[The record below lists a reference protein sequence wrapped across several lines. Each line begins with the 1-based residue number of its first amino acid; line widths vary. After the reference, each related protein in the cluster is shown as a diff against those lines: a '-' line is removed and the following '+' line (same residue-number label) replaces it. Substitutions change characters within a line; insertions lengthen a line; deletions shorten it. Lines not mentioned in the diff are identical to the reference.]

1 MKILCTIP
9 LEKGFFHTERPGK
22 KGIFRSFL
30 KTKLFRKNK
39 STCKSYK
46 FDLMKVLVAQKCG
59 FCHGVRNAIRVAE
72 KTLAEKKN
80 VYSLGPIIHNK
91 DMVEQ
96 LAKSGLKT
104 VAKIEE
110 IPSGTVL
117 IRSHGAAPGQIAKLR
132 EKGLDIVDATCILV
146 KRVQHIATAFEDEG
160 YDVVIIGEENHPEV
174 QAVMGSTKNAIVI
187 ADESDLCRLPENARL
202 GVVCQTTQSPEHFG
216 KMLGAIGRCNF
227 SELKVINTLCKEA
240 IKRQESAVQLC
251 KQVDIMFVL
260 GGLESANTRRLAELC
275 RSVNKQ
281 TFHLQNW
288 DDLDK
293 SLVAGK
299 KTAGVTA
306 GASTPDWIIEEFVKN
321 LEALNES

>member
-1 MKILCTIP
+1 M
-9 LEKGFFHTERPGK
+9 FRP
-22 KGIFRSFL
+22 FL
-30 KTKLFRKNK
+30 TKLICRDLNFH
-39 STCKSYK
+39 SPQK
-46 FDLMKVLVAQKCG
+46 FDLMQVLVAQKCG

-72 KTLAEKKN
+72 KTLTEKKD
-80 VYSLGPIIHNK
+80 VYSLGPIIHNR
-91 DMVEQ
+91 DMVKQ

-104 VAKIEE
+104 VAIIEE

-117 IRSHGAAPGQIAKLR
+117 IRSHGAAPEQIARLK
-132 EKGLDIVDATCILV
+132 EKGLNIIDATCILV
-146 KRVQHIATAFEDEG
+146 KRVQHIAAEFENDG
-160 YDVVIIGEENHPEV
+160 YEVVIIGEENHPEV
-174 QAVMGSTKNAIVI
+174 QAVVGCTKNAIVI
-187 ADESDLCRLPENARL
+187 ANESDLDRLPENARL

-251 KQVDIMFVL
+251 KQVDVMFVL

-293 SLVAGK
+293 SLLIGK

-306 GASTPDWIIEEFVKN
+306 GASTPDWIIEKFVKN
-321 LEALNES
+321 LEALNESGGSGKAT